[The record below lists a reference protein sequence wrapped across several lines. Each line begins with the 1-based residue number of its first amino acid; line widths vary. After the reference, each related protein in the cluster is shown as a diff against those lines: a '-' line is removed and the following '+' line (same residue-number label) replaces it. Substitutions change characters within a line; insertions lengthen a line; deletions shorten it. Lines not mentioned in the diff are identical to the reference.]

1 MDNEQQPPQ
10 TEQPTQSPVITS
22 PSQPRSRRF
31 KRLMLTLVMLLL
43 AVGVGAAATY
53 VLLHNK
59 DDKDTQA
66 KQSQGSNASQN
77 SQQQAAI
84 DNAAW
89 HTVVY
94 GNINRLPN
102 IETKLAFPQNYQ
114 AIASDNGSDGIRSIF
129 GDGIGSVTYYGGEW
143 QIGNPENG
151 DGSQWGNIEIMGI
164 GKDWYSRNGYATYG
178 GTNGDVITSDEN
190 NATINGY
197 RFYTAQQK
205 NASLK
210 ALISDTSKCAK
221 DPAKGFSISG
231 IFNVCYRPFMF
242 RQAYASYYPQ
252 VMLSGY
258 ASIKGVPY
266 VLFGGVDVRSGLD
279 GYSDAQ
285 LNKAG
290 DDFVA
295 GKVPAPTQKNID
307 AFIAAFKH
315 STVATK

>member
-1 MDNEQQPPQ
+1 MDNAQQSPQ

-22 PSQPRSRRF
+22 SGHSASRSP
-31 KRLMLTLVMLLL
+31 KRLLLTIVTLLL
-43 AVGVGAAATY
+43 AVGIGAGAMYA
-53 VLLHNK
+53 LLHNNDEK
-59 DDKDTQA
+59 DSQA
-66 KQSQGSNASQN
+66 KQSQGSASQN
-77 SQQQAAI
+77 SQQQAGT
-84 DNAAW
+84 DNATW
-89 HTVVY
+89 HTVVF
-94 GNINRLPN
+94 GNVNRQPN

-114 AIASDNGSDGIRSIF
+114 AIASDNGSDGIRSLF
-129 GDGIGSVTYYGGEW
+129 GDENGSVTYDGGEW
-143 QIGNPENG
+143 QIGNPDNG
-151 DGSQWGNIEIMGI
+151 DGMQWGNIEIMGI
-164 GKDWYSRNGYATYG
+164 GKDWYTRKGYATYG
-178 GTNGDVITSDEN
+178 GTNSDTITSDEN

-210 ALISDTSKCAK
+210 ALISDTSTCAK

-231 IFNVCYRPFMF
+231 LFNVCYKPSMV
-242 RQAYASYYPQ
+242 RQAYASYDPY
-252 VMLSGY
+252 VELSGY
-258 ASIKGVPY
+258 ASIKGVSY
-266 VLFGGVDVRSGLD
+266 VLFGSVEVRSGLD

-285 LNKAG
+285 LDKAG